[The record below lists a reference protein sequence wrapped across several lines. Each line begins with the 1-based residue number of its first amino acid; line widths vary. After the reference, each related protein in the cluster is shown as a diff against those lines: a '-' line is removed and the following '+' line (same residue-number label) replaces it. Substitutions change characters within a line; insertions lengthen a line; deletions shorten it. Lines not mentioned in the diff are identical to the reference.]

1 MKLSQNLYLRELDNA
16 LALGKYQ
23 GVRAFNEGV
32 YQYFGINK
40 SQLKWLLETFF
51 PIFKTLIVFC
61 SFSFILIRFVL
72 KEFQLFFQKSFDY
85 HLRDENLFLFFLP
98 LFYNRCKSA
107 EVFDGSKF
115 WIVGGVV
122 NPDNYDLQGKTLVS
136 YKKTMKRKDYLR
148 VLRLCFST
156 LWEYARMYECY
167 YAIYKIWNYYEAYI
181 GLLHLTKD
189 NNIFFSNQSDRW
201 AIMFDALPSKSK
213 TLIQHGIASPTIV
226 CPAQLLRIDT
236 MYAISKQTVDDMLY
250 SVLNCRPEI
259 KYLKPTIC
267 LTEISSDK
275 KTVLLVAHIMFFEQ
289 EKKILKILYDTGFDI
304 WLKKHPEVKNDSCYK
319 DLQIEYDY
327 HYITDAFFPKVDC
340 VVSYQ
345 STLAYEYMMFN
356 VPTFIYDQN
365 EGVDDDK
372 LYKFL
377 SNVKS

>member
-1 MKLSQNLYLRELDNA
+1 MQLSNHLYLRELDNA
-16 LALGKYQ
+16 LALGRHDSVRSFNKDAYKY
-23 GVRAFNEGV
+23 
-32 YQYFGINK
+32 YGIQNGFIIY
-40 SQLKWLLETFF
+40 LLDHLFHVF
-51 PIFKTLIVFC
+51 RLLIVFV
-61 SFSFILIRFVL
+61 SLIYIYINFIICEIKL
-72 KEFQLFFQKSFDY
+72 LFKKSVACNVK
-85 HLRDENLFLFFLP
+85 DENLFLFFLP
-98 LFYNRCKSA
+98 LFYSRCKLA
-107 EVFDGSKF
+107 DLYDNSKY
-115 WIVGGVV
+115 WIVGGVIDV
-122 NPDNYDLQGKTLVS
+122 CNYKLDGKTLLDYRIVLDN
-136 YKKTMKRKDYLR
+136 KDYYKILKQSIGTIMEY
-148 VLRLCFST
+148 VLK
-156 LWEYARMYECY
+156 YDCY
-167 YAIYKIWNYYEAYI
+167 YTVYKTWSYYETYV
-181 GLLHLTKD
+181 GLKKITKD

-289 EKKILKILYDTGFDI
+289 EMKILKILYDTGFDI

-327 HYITDAFFPKVDC
+327 HYITDAIFPKVDC